1 MYITGRWE
9 PTRRKGG
16 SMGSPMQGVPTKG
29 ETFEMTWP
37 RCSIFINLEKL
48 PPDWTVQIL
57 SNNLSHLLNL
67 HDSQIN
73 SWTNTVDYVIYSETN
88 ITHHLTEAFKPNKTC
103 TSIPTYLSETE
114 RNENSNTHRTSH
126 RTSKKARTMRKNP
139 THALGG
145 NFPIRSFSSPPLPPQ
160 RPSRPPGPELRR
172 RCSGQRHDDEDDD
185 DGNARGGW
193 WLAMIGIA
201 EL

>member
-145 NFPIRSFSSPPLPPQ
+145 NFPIRSFSSPISVRHVRLVPNCDADVLGKGTTTMMMMMGMPEEGDDW
-160 RPSRPPGPELRR
+160 RWLESRN
-172 RCSGQRHDDEDDD
+172 CK
-185 DGNARGGW
+185 
-193 WLAMIGIA
+193 
-201 EL
+201 